1 MTLDSRPA
9 RSTEARGSALLEKI
23 HYLAQFKPR
32 PLTLKNIFDFGLH
45 STDETL
51 LTESRFL
58 HQELPV
64 RLAHRVKELETLPSG
79 LSDMPSVF
87 HVRRMYIDSIGDLTA
102 FPRPET
108 MEDDRRFTRTLEAIK
123 VRHNNVVSI
132 MAGGILELK
141 QSKGFD
147 CMSPQIQECLDRFYM
162 SRIGIRMLIGQH
174 IALREATRQGYVG
187 LICDACSPADVTRA
201 ATGNARDLCALHYS
215 TSPDVTLHGK
225 TDLRFTYIPSH
236 LQHMLFE
243 LLKNS
248 LRAVVEL
255 HGGRPEPLPPVRVV
269 IAEGEEDV
277 TIKVSDEGG
286 GIPRSGIDR
295 IWTYLYST
303 AEPPPLGSR
312 WPYKSDFQ
320 APLAGLGYGLPL
332 TRLYARYFGGDLQI
346 ISMEGYGTEAYL
358 HLKRLGDT
366 EESVPGRLV

>member
-1 MTLDSRPA
+1 MTLDSRA

-45 STDETL
+45 PNDETL

-64 RLAHRVKELETLPSG
+64 RLAHRVRELETLPAG

-87 HVRRMYIDSIGDLTA
+87 FVRRMYIDSIGDLTA
-102 FPRPET
+102 SPRPEAI
-108 MEDDRRFTRTLEAIK
+108 EDDRRFTRTLEAIK

-147 CMSPQIQECLDRFYM
+147 CMSPQLQECLDRFYM

-174 IALREATRQGYVG
+174 IALREPPREGYVG
-187 LICDACSPADVTRA
+187 LICDGCSPAGVARA
-201 ATGNARDLCALHYS
+201 ATVNARDLCEVRYS
-215 TSPDVTLHGK
+215 MSPEVTLHGK
-225 TDLRFTYIPSH
+225 TELRFTYIPSH

-255 HGGRPEPLPPVRVV
+255 HGRSGRLPPVRVV

-303 AEPPPLGSR
+303 AEPPRLGPG

-320 APLAGLGYGLPL
+320 APLAGLGYGLPI
-332 TRLYARYFGGDLQI
+332 TRLYARYFGGDLQV